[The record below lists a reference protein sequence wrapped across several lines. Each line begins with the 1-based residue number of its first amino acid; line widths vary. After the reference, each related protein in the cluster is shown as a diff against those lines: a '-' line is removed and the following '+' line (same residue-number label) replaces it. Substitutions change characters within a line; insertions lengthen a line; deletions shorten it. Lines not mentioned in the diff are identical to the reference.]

1 MLCVFMKFL
10 SHANAKRKKK
20 KEKEKKTRKKKT
32 ERLNGFKFY
41 TLIGRFQVIR
51 CLLVEG
57 VNHFRIGTFICRFT
71 SE

>member
-1 MLCVFMKFL
+1 MPMQKE
-10 SHANAKRKKK
+10 KRKKK
-20 KEKEKKTRKKKT
+20 KKKRQEKKKKT

-41 TLIGRFQVIR
+41 TLIGRFQVTR